1 MSEHDK
7 NLSPETIAD
16 AGAQEAEKTAA
27 DLDAIMR
34 KYDRES
40 NTRVWEGKPK
50 IIVGIILAAFSMYCI
65 YVTLFANFLDQVR
78 LSSFLGLV
86 VIMGYLTYPAKKGHV
101 KVNHMPWYDIVL
113 MILGAAAFFY
123 YTFSAQTLVT
133 MRVAKK
139 LTNPLYITAGVIG
152 ILVLCELCRRSVG
165 LPILCVCGIFL
176 GYTIYFYM
184 KDGKML
190 ANVVHELFYNENGL
204 LSTPVNVCSK
214 YIVVF
219 IIFGAF
225 LEKTGISEFFI
236 SLANGLTGKY
246 AGGPAKV
253 AVVSSAL
260 CGMVSGSSVGNTVT
274 TGSMTIPMMKKT
286 GYDKNFSGAVEAA
299 ASTGGQIM
307 PPIMGAAAFLMAD
320 YLGVPYSDIIVRAIL
335 PACLYFLGVFLS
347 VHLEAKRLGLK
358 GLTKDQLPRIKELIK
373 ESYLLLPLAI
383 LIYLVC
389 SNMKTMQF
397 SAAVSI
403 VATIVAGLISNYL
416 KMRRTVKETLA
427 ADTSSFNET
436 YLLPFAIIV
445 YLLCSLQYSVET
457 SIIITVVSMVVVWFS
472 SCYIIMRKAFRRI
485 RPIEGAKYDEFQ
497 AVDKTLFKP
506 VNILQALENGGRN
519 CISVTVAC
527 GVAGL
532 ICGCLTVTGLASTV
546 INAIVTISQGK
557 LFLGLL
563 LTMICCIILGMGL
576 PTTATYC
583 IMASTCAPILIK
595 MGVPDLAA
603 HFFVFYYGIVADITP
618 PVALAAYAGSAISGG
633 SPMKTGVN
641 ATKLAIAGFIIPFI
655 FALSPDMLLINTT
668 WYEVVLITVTSIVGM
683 YGVTYGLSGFIEAER
698 MGVGRISGICKRIIS
713 IAGGLMLI
721 YPGIVTD
728 IIGVALVGAVML
740 WRKFDTRNRTPQK
753 T

>member
-1 MSEHDK
+1 MSRKEQ
-7 NLSPETIAD
+7 NTIPESAV
-16 AGAQEAEKTAA
+16 EKETTAA
-27 DLDAIMR
+27 ELDAIMR

-40 NTRVWEGKPK
+40 NVRVWEGKPK
-50 IIVGIILAAFSMYCI
+50 VFVGIILAAFSLYCM
-65 YVTLFANFLDQVR
+65 YVTLFANMLDQVR

-86 VIMGYLTYPAKKGHV
+86 VIMGYLTYPLKKGHV
-101 KVNHMPWYDIVL
+101 KVNHMPWYDIAL
-113 MILGAAAFFY
+113 MLLGAAAFFY
-123 YTFSAQTLVT
+123 YTFKAPDLMTTRIKV
-133 MRVAKK
+133 K
-139 LTNPLYITAGVIG
+139 LNDPVYIVAGVVG

-165 LPILCVCGIFL
+165 LPILCVAGIFL
-176 GYTIYFYM
+176 GYTIYFYV
-184 KDGKML
+184 KDGKLL

-236 SLANGLTGKY
+236 ALANGLTGRF

-253 AVVSSAL
+253 AVISSAL

-274 TGSMTIPMMKKT
+274 TGSITIPMMKKT

-358 GLTKDQLPRIKELIK
+358 GLSKEQLPRIRELMK

-389 SNMKTMQF
+389 SNTKTMQF

-403 VATIVAGLISNYL
+403 LATIAVGIISNIHRNIRHGKPL
-416 KMRRTVKETLA
+416 KTGEGTHNQR
-427 ADTSSFNET
+427 
-436 YLLPFAIIV
+436 
-445 YLLCSLQYSVET
+445 
-457 SIIITVVSMVVVWFS
+457 
-472 SCYIIMRKAFRRI
+472 FR
-485 RPIEGAKYDEFQ
+485 
-497 AVDKTLFKP
+497 P
-506 VNILQALENGGRN
+506 VNIFEALENGGRS
-519 CISVTVAC
+519 CISVAVAC

-546 INAIVTISQGK
+546 INAIVTVSQGK
-557 LFLGLL
+557 LFLGLV

-583 IMASTCAPILIK
+583 IMASTCAPILFK
-595 MGVPDLAA
+595 MNVPLLAA

-641 ATKLAIAGFIIPFI
+641 ATRLAIAGFIIPFI
-655 FALSPDMLLINTT
+655 FAMSPDMLLINTT

-683 YGVTYGLSGFIEAER
+683 YGVTYGLSGFSAYER
-698 MGVGRISGICKRIIS
+698 HGSGKTLGIVLRIIA
-713 IAGGLMLI
+713 IAGGLLLI
-721 YPGIVTD
+721 YPGYITD
-728 IIGVALVGAVML
+728 IIGVLLVGGVLAWQKIGVPKVFGEEIM
-740 WRKFDTRNRTPQK
+740 NRP
-753 T
+753 

>member
-1 MSEHDK
+1 MSKKDRIQTEITDV
-7 NLSPETIAD
+7 E
-16 AGAQEAEKTAA
+16 E
-27 DLDAIMR
+27 IMR

-40 NTRVWEGKPK
+40 NTRVWEGVPK
-50 IIVGIILAAFSMYCI
+50 IVVGIILAAFSLYCI
-65 YVTLFANFLDQVR
+65 YVTLFANMLDQVR
-78 LSSFLGLV
+78 LSSFLGLII
-86 VIMGYLTYPAKKGHV
+86 IMGFLTYPAKKGSV
-101 KVNHMPWYDIVL
+101 KANHIPWYDIVL
-113 MILGAAAFFY
+113 MLIGAAAFFY
-123 YTFSAQTLVT
+123 YTFRAPSLMT
-133 MRVAKK
+133 MRLKTK
-139 LTNPLYITAGVIG
+139 LNDPVYIIMGIVG

-165 LPILCVCGIFL
+165 LPILCVCGAFVA
-176 GYTIYFYM
+176 YTLYFYM
-184 KDGKML
+184 KDGKL
-190 ANVVHELFYNENGL
+190 LSNVVHELFYNDNGVF
-204 LSTPVNVCSK
+204 STPINVCSK

-236 SLANGLTGKY
+236 AAANALTGRF

-274 TGSMTIPMMKKT
+274 TGSITIPMMKKT
-286 GYDKNFSGAVEAA
+286 GYDKNFAGAVEAA

-358 GLTKDQLPRIKELIK
+358 GLSREQLPRIKELLK

-389 SNMKTMQF
+389 SNTRTMQF

-403 VATIVAGLISNYL
+403 LATIAVGVISNIHRNIRHG
-416 KMRRTVKETLA
+416 K
-427 ADTSSFNET
+427 
-436 YLLPFAIIV
+436 P
-445 YLLCSLQYSVET
+445 LQTGEGT
-457 SIIITVVSMVVVWFS
+457 HNQRF
-472 SCYIIMRKAFRRI
+472 
-485 RPIEGAKYDEFQ
+485 RPIHVFE
-497 AVDKTLFKP
+497 
-506 VNILQALENGGRN
+506 ALENGGKS
-519 CISVTVAC
+519 CISVAVAC
-527 GVAGL
+527 GIAGV

-546 INAIVTISQGK
+546 INAIVIASQGK

-583 IMASTCAPILIK
+583 IMASTCAPILVQ
-595 MGVPDLAA
+595 MGVPMVCA

-618 PVALAAYAGSAISGG
+618 PVALAAYAGAAISGG

-641 ATKLAIAGFIIPFI
+641 ATRLAIAGFIIPFI
-655 FALSPDMLLINTT
+655 FAMSPSMLLVDTT
-668 WYEVVLITVTSIVGM
+668 WYELVLITVTSIIGM
-683 YGVTYGLSGFIEAER
+683 YGVTVGLSGFNAGER
-698 MGVGRISGICKRIIS
+698 ETAAKMRIGYLQRFIA
-713 IAGGLMLI
+713 IAGGLLLI
-721 YPGIVTD
+721 YPGVVTD
-728 IIGVALVGAVML
+728 IIGAVLVGGVLL
-740 WRKFDTRNRTPQK
+740 WRAVKK
-753 T
+753 K